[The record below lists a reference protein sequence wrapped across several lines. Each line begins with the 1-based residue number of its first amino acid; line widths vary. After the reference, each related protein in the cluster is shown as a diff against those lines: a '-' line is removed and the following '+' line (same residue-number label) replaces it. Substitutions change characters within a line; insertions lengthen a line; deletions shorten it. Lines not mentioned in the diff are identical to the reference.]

1 MFVMSNKF
9 EEYDDT
15 ALYDLL
21 KNQNS
26 DSEKAFSILYDRHS
40 QRLLAYCKRFL
51 NDREAAEDVFQETF
65 IRFYQSG
72 RKDKIMTNVP
82 AFLIK
87 IARNLCLNHRRDEV
101 YHLSYE
107 DYLVDPYIYG
117 DDSNTQDLIKTV
129 RYAVEQ
135 LPNDYKEPFV
145 LREYEGLSYPE
156 IAEITGESITN
167 IKVRIHRA
175 KLKVREMVLSLELD
189 SVKVV
194 KEDIVLKDGL

>member
-1 MFVMSNKF
+1 MSNKF
-9 EEYDDT
+9 EEYDDA
-15 ALYDLL
+15 ALYDML

-26 DSEKAFSILYDRHS
+26 NSERAFSILYDRHS

-51 NDREAAEDVFQETF
+51 NDNVAAEDVFQETF
-65 IRFYQSG
+65 IRFYQSAK
-72 RKDKIMTNVP
+72 KDKIMTNVP
-82 AFLIK
+82 AFLLR
-87 IARNLCLNHRRDEV
+87 IARNLCLNHKIDEI

-107 DYLVDPYIYG
+107 DYLVDPYTYG

-135 LPNDYKEPFV
+135 LPNDYKEPFI

-156 IAEITGESITN
+156 IAEITGESLTN

-175 KLKVREMVLSLELD
+175 KIKVREMVLSLELD
-189 SVKVV
+189 NVKVAKEEAVV
-194 KEDIVLKDGL
+194 KE